1 MTKGIAAA
9 RICLLAIFFSPLIQA
24 ATLGNGDF
32 EDWSVNPP
40 SPWQFSPSSDIFATQ
55 ETTNI
60 HGGVSSASISWS
72 TSANRALLQDGL
84 AANAGETYTVR
95 GWFFD
100 ATPDGRARI
109 WVRFLDDLGN
119 ALGSGGSGYTSDS
132 GDWQMLETVLPA
144 PDGTQSMEVGLRFY
158 DTSTWD
164 GMSDINLNVDDVSIA
179 AAPIPASLL
188 LMGSG
193 LLGIAA
199 VRRIT

>member
-9 RICLLAIFFSPLIQA
+9 RICLLAVFFSPLSQA
-24 ATLGNGDF
+24 ATLINGDF
-32 EDWSVNPP
+32 EDWIASPP
-40 SPWQFSPSSDIFATQ
+40 SPWQFSPSTSISATQ
-55 ETTNI
+55 ETSI
-60 HGGVSSASISWS
+60 VHGGASSASISWT
-72 TSANRALLQDGL
+72 TSANRTLLQGGL
-84 AANAGETYTVR
+84 AAGAGETYTVR

-100 ATPDGRARI
+100 ANPDGRARI
-109 WVRFLDDLGN
+109 WVRFLDDLDN
-119 ALGSGGSGYTSDS
+119 AVGSGGSGFTSDS

-144 PDGTQSMEVGLRFY
+144 PDGTKSMELGLRFY

-164 GMSDINLNVDDVSIA
+164 GVSDINLYVDDVSIA